1 MRVTGHSTSA
11 MGTTHSYLR
20 VRILGFGFEPDEH
33 AEGVREHIGR
43 GAAGELRLE
52 QLRLRVG

>member
-1 MRVTGHSTSA
+1 